1 MSESK
6 RPQERLDISDPD
18 APAIPERALPRAT
31 AFVTPT
37 GTASGAMT
45 GPLAPGT
52 PSVPKS
58 LPIVMSPEGA
68 QNSTG
73 ETDAPGAEDF
83 PPPSASR
90 DKGPS
95 LEERLQ
101 QRPRVVAPTMSES
114 KRFIL
119 ATLCGF
125 VVALGVH
132 IVMVIA
138 MPRLAT
144 QDAFNRLV
152 PTMESETAV
161 LVAGTGKAE
170 TWIPLPDPAAA
181 VAACAYDLAGGPV
194 RISARTG
201 PLVQSISFHA
211 RGGGVFYA
219 VTDRA
224 AVRGQLEL
232 VLMTRRQYDEAL
244 ADEEQ
249 DAPNR
254 DVRVVAPRP
263 EGFVVVR
270 AIAPSPSLRPQAEEA
285 VRSVGCTAEGQDE
298 LQEPGGAAPAG
309 PSGPV
314 PGNPPAARPSGPMQP
329 R

>member
-1 MSESK
+1 MSES
-6 RPQERLDISDPD
+6 
-18 APAIPERALPRAT
+18 
-31 AFVTPT
+31 
-37 GTASGAMT
+37 G
-45 GPLAPGT
+45 
-52 PSVPKS
+52 
-58 LPIVMSPEGA
+58 
-68 QNSTG
+68 
-73 ETDAPGAEDF
+73 
-83 PPPSASR
+83 
-90 DKGPS
+90 
-95 LEERLQ
+95 
-101 QRPRVVAPTMSES
+101 
-114 KRFIL
+114 RFIL

-125 VVALGVH
+125 VLALGVH

-138 MPRLAT
+138 IPRLAT

-161 LVAGTGKAE
+161 LVAGTGTAE
-170 TWIPLPDPAAA
+170 TWIPFPDPAAA

-298 LQEPGGAAPAG
+298 LQEPVGAAPAG
-309 PSGPV
+309 P
-314 PGNPPAARPSGPMQP
+314 PAAPTAPAPAAGAPPVARPGGAP